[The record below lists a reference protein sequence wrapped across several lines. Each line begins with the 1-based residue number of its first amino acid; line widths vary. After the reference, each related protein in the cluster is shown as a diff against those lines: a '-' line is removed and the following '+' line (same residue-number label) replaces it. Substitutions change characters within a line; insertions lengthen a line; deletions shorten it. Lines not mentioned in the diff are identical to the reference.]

1 MRWRGNPRSFSALGF
16 STPAWPDR
24 LRHVDGETV
33 TARVPEA
40 IQTSRYV
47 LYTRDVRCAGDGDR
61 ERDGDLLLRRLGEG
75 DGVFDLRAG
84 GLLRGVRR
92 VEVAP
97 ITRD

>member
-1 MRWRGNPRSFSALGF
+1 MGCTRGAGQLTAPTMNEMMMVAWLSRKLSMTKSMPFSSIAIG
-16 STPAWPDR
+16 S
-24 LRHVDGETV
+24 
-33 TARVPEA
+33 VPSSSSSSA
-40 IQTSRYV
+40 
-47 LYTRDVRCAGDGDR
+47 AGDGDR